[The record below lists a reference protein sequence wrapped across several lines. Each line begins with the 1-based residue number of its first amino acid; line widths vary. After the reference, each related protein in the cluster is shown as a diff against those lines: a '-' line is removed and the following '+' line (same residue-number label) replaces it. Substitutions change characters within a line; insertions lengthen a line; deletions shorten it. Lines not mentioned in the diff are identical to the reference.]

1 MARYPER
8 MEPVFRALEIAAKI
22 LVKVQGLKLTFLDL
36 DKLPAAGGVV
46 LAINHTAYVDFLP
59 AALGVH
65 HRDRR
70 VRFMIK
76 SEMQQIAIM
85 RFLIKH
91 TGTVP
96 VDRSAGAQAYEL
108 AVQALRDGEVVG
120 VYPEATISRSFEI
133 KTFKSGV
140 ARMAMDAEVPIVPVI
155 VWGAQRIAT
164 KGGPRNLGRS
174 RTPIIVQFGDPIAPG
189 RGDAIDARRLADHL
203 RSTMQGMLADVQER
217 YGEHPAGAYWVPARL
232 GGGAPTMAEA
242 EALDRADPAARRD
255 KRQNG

>member
-1 MARYPER
+1 
-8 MEPVFRALEIAAKI
+8 MEPVFRALEITAKT
-22 LVKVQGLKLTFLDL
+22 LVKAQGLRLTFLDL
-36 DKLPAAGGVV
+36 DNLPATGGVV
-46 LAINHTAYVDFLP
+46 LAINHTGYLDFLP
-59 AALGVH
+59 AALGVY
-65 HRDRR
+65 HRGRR

-76 SEMQQIAIM
+76 AEMQQIAIM

-91 TGTVP
+91 TRTVP

-140 ARMAMDAEVPIVPVI
+140 ARMAMDAKVPIVPVI

-174 RTPIIVQFGDPIAPG
+174 RIPIIVQFGEPISPG
-189 RGDAIDARRLADHL
+189 GGEALEARKLADHL
-203 RSTMQGMLADVQER
+203 RVTMQEMLVGVQQR
-217 YGEHPAGAYWVPARL
+217 YDDQPAGAYWVPARL
-232 GGGAPTMAEA
+232 GGGAPTLAEA
-242 EALDRADPAARRD
+242 DVLDQADAAARRQ
-255 KRQNG
+255 KRQDG

>member
-1 MARYPER
+1 
-8 MEPVFRALEIAAKI
+8 MEPVFRALEITAKA
-22 LVKVQGLKLTFLDL
+22 LVKVQGLRLTFLDL

-65 HRDRR
+65 HRGRR

-91 TGTVP
+91 TRTVP
-96 VDRSAGAQAYEL
+96 VDRSAGAQAYAL

-133 KTFKSGV
+133 KAFKSGV

-174 RTPIIVQFGDPIAPG
+174 RTPIIVQFGDPITPG
-189 RGDAIDARRLADHL
+189 EGDAMEARRLADHL
-203 RSTMQGMLADVQER
+203 RSTMQTMLTGVQER
-217 YGEHPAGAYWVPARL
+217 YGPHPAGAYWVPARL

-242 EALDRADPAARRD
+242 DALDAADAAARRD

>member
-1 MARYPER
+1 
-8 MEPVFRALEIAAKI
+8 MEPVFRALEITAKT
-22 LVKVQGLKLTFLDL
+22 LVKAQGLRLTFLDL
-36 DKLPAAGGVV
+36 DNLPATGGVV
-46 LAINHTAYVDFLP
+46 LAINHTGYLDFLP
-59 AALGVH
+59 AALGVY
-65 HRDRR
+65 HRGRR

-76 SEMQQIAIM
+76 AEMQQIAIM

-91 TGTVP
+91 TRTVP

-140 ARMAMDAEVPIVPVI
+140 ARMAMDAKVPIVPVI

-174 RTPIIVQFGDPIAPG
+174 RIPIIVQFGEPISPG
-189 RGDAIDARRLADHL
+189 GGQALEARKLADHL
-203 RSTMQGMLADVQER
+203 RETMQEMLVGVQQR
-217 YGEHPAGAYWVPARL
+217 YDDQPAGAYWVPARL
-232 GGGAPTMAEA
+232 GGGAPTLAEA
-242 EALDRADPAARRD
+242 DVLDQADAAARRQ
-255 KRQNG
+255 KRQDG